1 MNETKANIDLLF
13 RNGLKDLEVLPPS
26 EVWTNIKPVIRRRQK
41 PFIYLRAAALI
52 VVLLSLS
59 FLAYRWTRELSNT
72 LENPLITLND
82 ESVSPVE
89 NSEIPRS
96 LPVRENSSKETRVAK
111 DNQPGQTITRLP
123 DVDIK
128 PEYIVSNTEANNPVI
143 NKSLFS
149 AEPALALLNTRDGQ
163 NTGIDDLKGDDYCM
177 NDGNV
182 RTPKWS
188 VTAMASPTYYSG
200 FGSANDEFTKE
211 LMASEQAHISYSGG
225 VAFSYKLGEKLS
237 IQSGIYYSS
246 VGQVVG
252 GISSYGGF
260 RNYDYTK
267 GDHNFRVLTST
278 GTIYTDNV
286 DVFLLDA
293 TGDRVLT
300 RYTNDVFDPIKSKLQ
315 YINSSLHQNFSY
327 LELPVILRYKLIDRT
342 IDLNLIGGLSYN
354 LLVYNS
360 VYTRYDGSK
369 YVVGGT
375 EGLNPMIFS
384 SSLGMGMEYNLSDKL
399 SLNLEP
405 TFRYYL
411 KPFSEISGIN
421 NHPYSFGIFSG
432 LSYKF

>member
-1 MNETKANIDLLF
+1 MNETRANIDLLF

-26 EVWTNIKPVIRRRQK
+26 EVWINIKPVIRRRQK

-52 VVLLSLS
+52 AVLLSLS
-59 FLAYRWTRELSNT
+59 FIAYRWASELSNT

-82 ESVSPVE
+82 ESVMPVE
-89 NSEIPRS
+89 NSVISRL
-96 LPVRENSSKETRVAK
+96 LPVRENSSKETPVAK
-111 DNQPGQTITRLP
+111 DNHPGQTITELP

-128 PEYIVSNTEANNPVI
+128 PENIVSNTEANNPVI

-149 AEPALALLNTRDGQ
+149 PEPSLALLNTGDSQ
-163 NTGIDDLKGDDYCM
+163 NTGIDDLKGEDHYM
-177 NDGNV
+177 NDGSV

-188 VTAMASPTYYSG
+188 VTAMASPTYYTG
-200 FGSANDEFTKE
+200 FGSANDDFTKE

-225 VAFSYKLGEKLS
+225 VALSYKLGEKLS

-293 TGDRVLT
+293 TGNRVLT
-300 RYTNDVFDPIKSKLQ
+300 RYTNDVFDPIKSELQ

-327 LELPVILRYKLIDRT
+327 LELPVILRYKLVDRV

-360 VYTRYDGSK
+360 VYTTYDGSK

-411 KPFSEISGIN
+411 KPFSEMSGIN